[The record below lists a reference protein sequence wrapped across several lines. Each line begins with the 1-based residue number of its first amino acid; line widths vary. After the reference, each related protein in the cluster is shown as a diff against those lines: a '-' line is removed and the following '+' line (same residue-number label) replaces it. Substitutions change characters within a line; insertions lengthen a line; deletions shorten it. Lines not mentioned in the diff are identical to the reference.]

1 MKKIMSGL
9 LVSATV
15 LGLGITAQAA
25 EGDVTTIDGIKDV
38 NSKATI
44 TVKQGGGTTD
54 PEAPNEPDGKT
65 DQEGPLS
72 IDNVIV
78 FAFQDMEL
86 SGSTQRIPLKA
97 TTAQNVQVTD
107 KRGTGAGWNLQ
118 VQQSE
123 LTDETD
129 PANIKTLKGA
139 YIEFANPRI
148 VAGEDNVGNDLAPVA
163 NTNTLFSN
171 NTEFMRLM
179 NAESEVVDGNGYGM
193 GTWLEYFDNDAPGE
207 DGIAENGI
215 KLVVPASGN
224 MVGDYKGT
232 VTWRLSDGPEG
243 TAPQTVTP

>member
-15 LGLGITAQAA
+15 LGLGMTAYAA
-25 EGDVTTIDGIKDV
+25 EGDVTSIDGTKDI
-38 NSKATI
+38 NSKSTI
-44 TVKQGGGTTD
+44 KVTEGSEVKP
-54 PEAPNEPDGKT
+54 PEKPNEPGGET
-65 DQEGPLS
+65 GQEGPLS

-78 FAFQDMEL
+78 FAFQDMKL

-107 KRGTGAGWNLQ
+107 SRGTGAGWNLQ

-129 PANIKTLKGA
+129 PTNIKTLKGA

-148 VAGEDNVGNDLAPVA
+148 EAGADNASADLTPVA
-163 NTNTLFSN
+163 NTDTLFSN
-171 NTEFMRLM
+171 NTDFMRLM
-179 NAESEVVDGNGYGM
+179 NAETGMGM
-193 GTWLEYFDNDAPGE
+193 GTWLEFFDNDEPGE

-215 KLVVPASGN
+215 KLVVPSGS
-224 MVGDYKGT
+224 MVGDYEGT